1 VKKHKDKKAAVVLA
15 RIYQT
20 DEKGIE
26 EELGG
31 IGASVV
37 NAEKEHF
44 WQKLKIFYSWK
55 FIQRLARHIYAPVP
69 FMCCSTCC
77 ISILQGAFGNVVAD
91 LPAWNRWYSNFVS
104 WSFLV
109 PSCIN

>member
-1 VKKHKDKKAAVVLA
+1 MKKHKDKKAAVVLA

-44 WQKLKIFYSWK
+44 WQKLKVFYSWK
-55 FIQRLARHIYAPVP
+55 FIQRLARHTMYYMLQFLLCAVVHVVSLYRRVLLGMWLQIFQRGIGGIA
-69 FMCCSTCC
+69 
-77 ISILQGAFGNVVAD
+77 IS
-91 LPAWNRWYSNFVS
+91 
-104 WSFLV
+104 
-109 PSCIN
+109 